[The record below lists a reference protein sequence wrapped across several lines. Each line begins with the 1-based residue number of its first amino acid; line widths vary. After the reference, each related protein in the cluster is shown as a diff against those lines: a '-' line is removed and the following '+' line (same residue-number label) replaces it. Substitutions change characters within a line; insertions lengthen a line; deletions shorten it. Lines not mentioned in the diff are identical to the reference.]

1 MTRRTT
7 LAAIGCS
14 VALGACTAI
23 ALSKKIVQDQ
33 CQTDL
38 DCEVLNEGTVD
49 NCHPYRCGDDHYCEL
64 GPLDG
69 DRDGFIARQC
79 EPAPE
84 RQDCNDA
91 TSIDYPGADEVCDAR
106 DNDCDGKVDEDVL
119 ELEHTFQL
127 DFQRDADAVRLGFSP
142 DIEPNVLSL
151 AFTFE
156 AQDAQVF
163 ISQLALEDTSAASPG
178 SLLFDTNEPVIAD
191 ALALTPLAR
200 EPFALAAYA
209 KRGKPQLV
217 IGAADPFQ
225 TRLHVADA
233 ILQTTVHCLP
243 EEDCSISVPPSRS
256 LALATGIDGTLLAYR
271 RTDQANSI
279 CDDDHP
285 AQQLIAN
292 LFKNASNSLYEQ
304 TQVAVPVAKS
314 PDDAPP
320 ALLALP
326 PTTANDVMHGF
337 LVGFVT
343 DEGGIELHHLSIDS
357 SSFTSSFTV
366 SKTLLTESR
375 SGAPLH
381 SAQLV
386 LGDSSDASAVEIGLI
401 VERGCGDAR
410 RLLLRRLQAD
420 LGADGSVS
428 LDDASDWIELGDEPN
443 QHAASLAW
451 NPRKGSSWGL
461 SYRDAGGLH
470 VRMFDSEFA
479 PFGKRTYL
487 LSDLAANGGDDA
499 QVTELVPLHSSYGW
513 FAVFS
518 QAADGKHG
526 INRDV
531 LRSCS
536 PR

>member
-1 MTRRTT
+1 MTRRTAI
-7 LAAIGCS
+7 AAIGCS

-23 ALSKKIVQDQ
+23 ALSQKIVQDQ
-33 CQTDL
+33 CETDL
-38 DCEVLNEGTVD
+38 DCEVLNVGTVD
-49 NCHPYRCGDDHYCEL
+49 NCYPYRCADDHYCEVA
-64 GPLDG
+64 PLDS

-79 EPAPE
+79 EPVPE
-84 RQDCNDA
+84 KQDCNDA
-91 TSIDYPGADEVCDAR
+91 TSVDFPGADEVCDAR

-119 ELEHTFQL
+119 ELDHTFLL
-127 DFQRDADAVRLGFSP
+127 DFQRATDAVQLSFAP
-142 DIEPNVLSL
+142 DLESNVLSL

-156 AQDAQVF
+156 PQDAQVF
-163 ISQLALEDTSAASPG
+163 ISQLTLEGSSAAASG
-178 SLLFDTNEPVIAD
+178 SLLLDSDVPVIAD
-191 ALALTPLAR
+191 VLALAPLSR

-209 KRGKPQLV
+209 KHATPQLV

-225 TRLHVADA
+225 TRLHVSPA
-233 ILQTTVHCLP
+233 ILQTAVHCVP
-243 EEDCSISVPPSRS
+243 EEDCTMGVPPSRS

-271 RTDQANSI
+271 RTDQASGI

-285 AQQLIAN
+285 SQQLLAN
-292 LFKNASNSLYEQ
+292 LFKSASNSLYEQ
-304 TQVAVPVAKS
+304 TPVAVPVAKS

-326 PTTANDVMHGF
+326 ATTANDVVHGF

-343 DEGGIELHHLSIDS
+343 DKGAIELHHLSVDS
-357 SSFTSSFTV
+357 SAFTSSFTV

-381 SAQLV
+381 SPQLA
-386 LGDSSDASAVEIGLI
+386 LGDSTDPNAVEIGLI

-428 LDDASDWIELGDEPN
+428 LSEASDWIELGDDAN

-451 NPRKGSSWGL
+451 NSRKGASWGV
-461 SYRDAGGLH
+461 SYRDASGLH
-470 VRMFDSEFA
+470 LRMFDAEFA
-479 PFGKRTYL
+479 PFGSRTYG
-487 LSDLAANGGDDA
+487 LSDLAADGGDDA
-499 QVTELVPLHSSYGW
+499 QATTVVPLRSSYGW

-526 INRDV
+526 IVRDS